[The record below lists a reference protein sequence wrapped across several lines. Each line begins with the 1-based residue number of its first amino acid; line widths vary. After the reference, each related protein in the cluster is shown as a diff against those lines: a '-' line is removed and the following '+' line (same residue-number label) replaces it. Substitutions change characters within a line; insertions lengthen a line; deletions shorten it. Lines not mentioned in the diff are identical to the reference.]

1 MAVRVPAVGHV
12 HSLGPRA
19 VAVRVPAVRVPA
31 VRVPAVRVPAVGPG
45 LELYQA
51 MAASKGR

>member
-31 VRVPAVRVPAVGPG
+31 VRVPAVGPG